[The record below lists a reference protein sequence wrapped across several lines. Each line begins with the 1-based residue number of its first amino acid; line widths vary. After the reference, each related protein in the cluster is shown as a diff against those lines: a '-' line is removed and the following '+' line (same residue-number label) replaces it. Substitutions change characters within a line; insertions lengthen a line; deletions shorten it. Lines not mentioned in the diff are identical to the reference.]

1 MAAKRNLSLAQKVM
15 LLVFLPLVVELSFL
29 ATLYNLLQQSE
40 AARVRETHAREV
52 AGQVNALLR
61 LLLEA
66 GTSSVLSYMA
76 NSSSYY
82 QRYRQLSERFN
93 EEAGKLAAL
102 VKDNEY
108 EHRTFSRMSA
118 LNANVLVELKSADDL
133 VRHGYK
139 DEAMKLWF
147 KMHKDMNALF
157 VLADQLV
164 EEQQAVQKERMQAQA
179 KYRDEIKILITI
191 MALLNI
197 ALATL
202 LALYVNRSTT
212 RRLQTLVENTQRL
225 ASDMPLKALEKT
237 ANDEIAT
244 LDKAFRDM
252 AMALEAAT
260 AKERAVLQNAAD
272 VICTIDRDG
281 RFATLNEASLKQW
294 GYAAEELLGSRLSAL
309 LTSSEAEQ
317 TMALLASFGASKPQ
331 GELEATIKRKD
342 GTPCQA
348 LWAVRWSERENSIF
362 CVVHDISE
370 RKRIDD
376 LKRQFIAMVSHELRT
391 PLTSVQA
398 FLTLLAT
405 GIYSP
410 LNDSGAENLANAEQN
425 VGRVINLVNDIL
437 DAEKLNSGLFTL
449 HIEKFDLQPLIG
461 ETLNALTGLADQKD
475 IDLVYE
481 TPESH
486 FVLADKERVRQIL
499 INLLG
504 NAIKFS
510 PTGSTISLRVASTG
524 DSGIQQNQQNQEI
537 QNNQQIEISVID
549 AGPGVPEKSRA
560 EIFERYAQLPGQTK
574 TIAGTGLGLAISKSL
589 IERQGGTIGVADAP
603 RKSNDQAR
611 GSRFWF
617 TLPRAR

>member
-1 MAAKRNLSLAQKVM
+1 MGPKRNLSLAKKV
-15 LLVFLPLVVELSFL
+15 LILVFLPLVVELAFL
-29 ATLYNLLQQSE
+29 SMLYNLLQQSE
-40 AARVRETHAREV
+40 AERVRETHAREV

-82 QRYRQLSERFN
+82 ERYRRLSERFN
-93 EEAGKLAAL
+93 EEAGKLALL

-118 LNANVLVELKSADDL
+118 LNANVLVELKSADEL

-164 EEQQAVQKERMQAQA
+164 EEQQAVQKQKMQAQA
-179 KYRDEIKILITI
+179 KYRDEVKMLITI
-191 MALLNI
+191 MAFLNI
-197 ALATL
+197 AIAAL

-225 ASDMPLKALEKT
+225 ASDKPLKALENA

-272 VICTIDRDG
+272 VICTIDKEG
-281 RFATLNEASLKQW
+281 RFATLNEASFKQW
-294 GYAAEELLGSRLSAL
+294 GYQSEELLGSRLSAL
-309 LTSSEAEQ
+309 LVASEVEQ
-317 TMALLASFGASKPQ
+317 TMKVLANFGPAKQQ

-342 GTPCQA
+342 GSLCQT
-348 LWAVRWSERENSIF
+348 LWTVRWSERENSIF
-362 CVVHDISE
+362 CVVHDVSE
-370 RKRIDD
+370 SKRIDD

-410 LNDSGAENLANAEQN
+410 LNQTGAENLNSAEQN

-449 HIEKFDLQPLIG
+449 HIEKFDLQPIIG
-461 ETLNALTGLADQKD
+461 ETLNSLTGLADQKD
-475 IDLVYE
+475 IDLIYE
-481 TPESH
+481 KPDSY
-486 FVLADKERVRQIL
+486 FVMADRERVRQIL
-499 INLLG
+499 VNLLG

-510 PTGSTISLRVASTG
+510 PTGSAIKVTVGSA
-524 DSGIQQNQQNQEI
+524 QHAEK
-537 QNNQQIEISVID
+537 IEQVEVSIID
-549 AGPGVPEKSRA
+549 QGPGVPEKSSS
-560 EIFERYAQLPGQTK
+560 EIFERYAQLPEQAKSG
-574 TIAGTGLGLAISKSL
+574 AGTGLGLAISKSL
-589 IERQGGTIGVADAP
+589 IERQGGSIGVTSVQT
-603 RKSNDQAR
+603 KSNQIGQ

-617 TLPRAR
+617 RLPRAR